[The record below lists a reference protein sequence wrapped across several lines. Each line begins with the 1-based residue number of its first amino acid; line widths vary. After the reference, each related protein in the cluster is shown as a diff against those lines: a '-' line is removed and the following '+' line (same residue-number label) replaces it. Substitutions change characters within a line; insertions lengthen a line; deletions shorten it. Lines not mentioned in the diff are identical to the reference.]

1 MSDPSHHSKSVL
13 NAAFE
18 LSPDNIAVLDHSG
31 RVIDANPAL
40 LRYLGATREQL
51 RNGDASSLATHL
63 DLSKVS
69 KAIAD
74 AVTQARRFD
83 LELPTT
89 AIDGTI
95 GVQVVNIVPE
105 KNESGGVE
113 RVVIYGREFADIG
126 RLKEL
131 VASAQDQ
138 LHAAIKVLPDIF
150 WIKDLDGRYVLCND
164 QFDRFNQV
172 APGSLLGRKTLD
184 LDPHAQIALQI
195 ETDRQALASEGV
207 VRFQFEV
214 EPRDGDCRRY
224 YEVKKIAIRDPQG
237 VATGLLGIARD
248 ITATQVLEQELKDRE
263 REFRQLA
270 ENLPDMLVRYDSNAV
285 PIFANDALKEFFK
298 TRLGLSPQGTD
309 TDAIPVEAGLSP
321 VRGIRERVR
330 SVIADGEPQ
339 QREFDFET
347 LDGTRVTFEIRL
359 FPEFGPDGRVC
370 SVVGIGRDIS
380 ERKHAERMLAAKER
394 ELERLAFTDTL
405 TGLANR
411 ATFSQRL
418 RNDIAGAM
426 ASGNRVALLT
436 LDIDRF
442 KSVNDSMGHGIG
454 DELLREVA
462 DRLRRVVAPTAWL
475 GRLGGDEFAII
486 VPMVGGGEEIDALA
500 QHIIA
505 SVSRPV
511 DLEGFAV
518 SVSVSV
524 GVSVAPDDSN
534 CEDVLF
540 RYSDL
545 ALYRAKSSG
554 KARYCRYTPQMNKFA
569 RENFEMEAMI
579 GEGIAQGQ
587 FTTHFQPKVDL
598 VTNTVNSA
606 EALCRWIHPSRG
618 FISPNDFIPVAE
630 ETGQIVAL
638 GRQVLWE
645 AASFAV
651 ACNQSR
657 RTPFVVAVNVSA
669 QQFFHG
675 GFLATLG
682 LCLETTGCK
691 AAWLELEITE
701 SVLLKEDRAIVETLE
716 AITRLGMRV
725 TIDDF
730 GTGYSSLGY
739 LRRFPIGALKIDRS
753 FVSAMLCDEKQ
764 EVLVKAI
771 LAMAKGLGLKTV
783 AEGVER
789 AECAARL
796 AELGCDQ
803 GQGYLWY
810 RPMPA
815 AAVLEQIVRRG
826 ATTAVA

>member
-330 SVIADGEPQ
+330 SVIADGEQ
-339 QREFDFET
+339 TQRAPSKPGPERSSVESKRYCGQVSAWRRSPHACARRIASIASAPET
-347 LDGTRVTFEIRL
+347 WTI
-359 FPEFGPDGRVC
+359 
-370 SVVGIGRDIS
+370 GIGTSTSS
-380 ERKHAERMLAAKER
+380 EK
-394 ELERLAFTDTL
+394 
-405 TGLANR
+405 
-411 ATFSQRL
+411 
-418 RNDIAGAM
+418 AM
-426 ASGNRVALLT
+426 ARWVASRSTTFGRETAWKIGAVSPRASNR
-436 LDIDRF
+436 
-442 KSVNDSMGHGIG
+442 SVSQAMQSASK
-454 DELLREVA
+454 A
-462 DRLRRVVAPTAWL
+462 DRRPRTMNRRSTVVS
-475 GRLGGDEFAII
+475 RLSGSDT
-486 VPMVGGGEEIDALA
+486 
-500 QHIIA
+500 IIA
-505 SVSRPV
+505 EAGSARSGRP
-511 DLEGFAV
+511 
-518 SVSVSV
+518 
-524 GVSVAPDDSN
+524 N
-534 CEDVLF
+534 TN
-540 RYSDL
+540 DL
-545 ALYRAKSSG
+545 AIRVS
-554 KARYCRYTPQMNKFA
+554 T
-569 RENFEMEAMI
+569 
-579 GEGIAQGQ
+579 
-587 FTTHFQPKVDL
+587 
-598 VTNTVNSA
+598 
-606 EALCRWIHPSRG
+606 
-618 FISPNDFIPVAE
+618 
-630 ETGQIVAL
+630 
-638 GRQVLWE
+638 
-645 AASFAV
+645 AAA
-651 ACNQSR
+651 
-657 RTPFVVAVNVSA
+657 P
-669 QQFFHG
+669 G
-675 GFLATLG
+675 M
-682 LCLETTGCK
+682 
-691 AAWLELEITE
+691 
-701 SVLLKEDRAIVETLE
+701 RAISSPSDVG
-716 AITRLGMRV
+716 ARV
-725 TIDDF
+725 R
-730 GTGYSSLGY
+730 SVKLWHSLWHS
-739 LRRFPIGALKIDRS
+739 L
-753 FVSAMLCDEKQ
+753 
-764 EVLVKAI
+764 
-771 LAMAKGLGLKTV
+771 
-783 AEGVER
+783 
-789 AECAARL
+789 
-796 AELGCDQ
+796 
-803 GQGYLWY
+803 
-810 RPMPA
+810 
-815 AAVLEQIVRRG
+815 
-826 ATTAVA
+826 